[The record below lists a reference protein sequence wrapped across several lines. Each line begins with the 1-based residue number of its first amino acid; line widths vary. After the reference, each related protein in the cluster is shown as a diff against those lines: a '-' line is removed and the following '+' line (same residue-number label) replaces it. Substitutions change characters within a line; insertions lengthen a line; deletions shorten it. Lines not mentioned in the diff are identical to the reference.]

1 MTYQHKHQ
9 VSRHYQQRP
18 PQHPATTAVA
28 TEQGWQ
34 NYSSDAVGAHSA
46 QLPAQPGLMA
56 PAIAPRHQT
65 AFYPPQSQ
73 EFQTQNLPGHGAQN
87 HGGQS
92 QIFQPPTQYHSGP
105 VPMQGQFS
113 AAPHGAL
120 QAKSQNSRRPR
131 TGYFLAGGSISMLA
145 AMALLVFPGQQQQSA
160 VNTEPALCQ
169 EVVKEDA
176 RMSRSNLSQVLAIDE
191 RSPKEKVTEILAEPY
206 CVLETL
212 SVREGVPARREA
224 YPLEFDIDTWFVVL
238 YEDGEYAGY
247 DFSFR
252 NR

>member
-1 MTYQHKHQ
+1 
-9 VSRHYQQRP
+9 
-18 PQHPATTAVA
+18 
-28 TEQGWQ
+28 
-34 NYSSDAVGAHSA
+34 
-46 QLPAQPGLMA
+46 
-56 PAIAPRHQT
+56 
-65 AFYPPQSQ
+65 
-73 EFQTQNLPGHGAQN
+73 
-87 HGGQS
+87 
-92 QIFQPPTQYHSGP
+92 
-105 VPMQGQFS
+105 
-113 AAPHGAL
+113 
-120 QAKSQNSRRPR
+120 
-131 TGYFLAGGSISMLA
+131 
-145 AMALLVFPGQQQQSA
+145 MALLVFPGQQQQSA